1 MKLDITKGIQKK
13 GAEVAFDLL
22 EPWGE
27 DTWNGDTIAY
37 VRPVSFSGAYMLADE
52 TVIVRGIARARIE
65 SPCARCLEPAYTDVT
80 AEVDEAFLRDM
91 GEEREPLPGREM
103 RTPADV
109 MEKGDLPAMLI
120 AALVTIVPACLL
132 VLAVLALVGYFFI
145 V

>member
-1 MKLDITKGIQKK
+1 MRLPFHGRYERFRQLQR
-13 GAEVAFDLL
+13 E
-22 EPWGE
+22 
-27 DTWNGDTIAY
+27 
-37 VRPVSFSGAYMLADE
+37 R
-52 TVIVRGIARARIE
+52 
-65 SPCARCLEPAYTDVT
+65 
-80 AEVDEAFLRDM
+80 M

-103 RTPADV
+103 RTPADE